1 MMSSNV
7 IRRTWKLSYEQLQLG
22 YRCPV
27 ILDQAFHIGPHRA
40 TLPCVRTYSKAD
52 ITGAWR
58 IAIILL
64 HGTGIIH
71 GRVLRA
77 CAASCAGI
85 HTQPFQGQRGVNR
98 TPYRP
103 RLSGSLRR
111 AKTVV
116 FRWSAAIQPGFF
128 EDLPSDSCFWHR

>member
-1 MMSSNV
+1 MSQDRS
-7 IRRTWKLSYEQLQLG
+7 REG
-22 YRCPV
+22 
-27 ILDQAFHIGPHRA
+27 H
-40 TLPCVRTYSKAD
+40 VRQVHLLLAVKCEVTEAD
-52 ITGAWR
+52 FAGAWR

-64 HGTGIIH
+64 HGIGVIH

-85 HTQPFQGQRGVNR
+85 HTHPFQHQRGVNR

-103 RLSGSLRR
+103 RLSRGLHR

-128 EDLPSDSCFWHR
+128 AALQSDSCFGHR